1 MVGTKRSI
9 KNVTDNG
16 EENLSVP
23 PGFVSLTSLTLK
35 KIVTD
40 QDAATEPGLVGVP
53 LRNSDIKLFKISLL
67 QRPWIA
73 HGQFERVR
81 HQDDSA
87 QMGNNLK
94 VPVGAPLPKGVI
106 RGCEDCHDCVKVT
119 ARWHPE
125 DPYLPPLDDAPVFRP
140 TEEDFKDTLK
150 YIANIR
156 PKAENYGICRIVP
169 PPSWRPP
176 CLLENKEIWEAS
188 KFSSHVQKIERLQKL
203 FSKRKRSRLNEKIE
217 TEMPKESEIGK
228 LDSCNECVGDSEEDQ
243 AFDLVSNFES
253 GPDFTL
259 KSFKKYADDFK
270 EQYFRENHRVIA
282 IGPKR
287 SEPLIAR
294 VESEYWRI
302 VENPSE
308 EIEVLFGTEVANQT
322 IASGFPV
329 AATPA
334 TGMGKYNEYVKSG
347 WNLNNTADL
356 YGSLLPFGCYNS
368 YTVSVPQIFIGMC
381 FASQCWRNED
391 HHLYSLSYMHMGSPK
406 VWYSI
411 PGKCFFK
418 FAEVVKKRF
427 PKLSKHPELLHE
439 HVAQVSP
446 SMLIAEGIPV
456 FRCLQNPFEFVVT
469 FPGAYHSEFSC
480 GFNCSEAVC
489 FAPIDWLPHGQ
500 NIIEHY
506 AGYGFKTSLSH
517 DKLLLGAAKEAVT
530 YLWDSLT
537 NKSSNSKIRFWR
549 SICGADGN
557 FTRLLKL
564 RVENESIRRKHLC
577 NMPMSRPLGEVDD
590 STKRECCICLYD
602 LYLSAVV
609 CSCSPNRYS
618 CLRHVKHLCSCGW
631 TAKEFLFRY
640 EIDELELL
648 VEALK
653 GNMKA
658 IYSWAKNI
666 QKLTTSDNP
675 YERATSFSES
685 NGLASR
691 KSPMPALDVAIGE
704 RARVVPTSAKE
715 ERRDTTSAS
724 PDQNAVI
731 LLSDNED

>member
-1 MVGTKRSI
+1 MVGAKRSI
-9 KNVTDNG
+9 KNVTDNE

-23 PGFVSLTSLTLK
+23 PGFVSLTSLKLK

-40 QDAATEPGLVGVP
+40 PNSATERDRGPGLVGVP
-53 LRNSDIKLFKISLL
+53 LRNSDLESFKMSLL
-67 QRPWIA
+67 QRPWIS

-87 QMGNNLK
+87 QIGNNLK

-106 RGCEDCHDCVKVT
+106 RGCENCHDCVKVT

-125 DPYLPPLDDAPVFRP
+125 DSYLPPLDDAPVFRP
-140 TEEDFKDTLK
+140 TEEEFRDTLK

-156 PKAENYGICRIVP
+156 PRAENYGICRIVP

-188 KFSSHVQKIERLQKL
+188 KFSSHVQKIDGLQKL
-203 FSKRKRSRLNEKIE
+203 FSKRKGSRLHEKIE
-217 TEMPKESEIGK
+217 TAMPKDAKIGK
-228 LDSCNECVGDSEEDQ
+228 LDSSNECVGDSEEDK
-243 AFDLVSNFES
+243 ALDLVSNFES
-253 GPDFTL
+253 GPEFTL

-270 EQYFRENHRVIA
+270 VQYFRENDTVA
-282 IGPKR
+282 ASGPKR

-302 VENPSE
+302 VEKPRE

-329 AATPA
+329 ATTPA
-334 TGMGKYNEYVKSG
+334 KGTGKYVKSG
-347 WNLNNTADL
+347 WNLNNTAEL
-356 YGSLLPFGCYNS
+356 YGSLLPFGCYS
-368 YTVSVPQIFIGMC
+368 SSTVSVPQIFIGMC
-381 FASQCWRNED
+381 FASECWRNED

-418 FAEVVKKRF
+418 FAKVVKKWF

-439 HVAQVSP
+439 HVAQLSP
-446 SMLIAEGIPV
+446 SVLIAEGIPV
-456 FRCLQNPFEFVVT
+456 FRCLQYPFEYVVT
-469 FPGAYHSEFSC
+469 FPGAYHSKFSC

-506 AGYGFKTSLSH
+506 AGYGFKTLLSH

-537 NKSSNSKIRFWR
+537 NKSSNSKIHFWR
-549 SICGADGN
+549 SACGADGT
-557 FTRLLKL
+557 FTRLVKL

-577 NMPMSRPLGEVDD
+577 NMPMSRSLGEVDD
-590 STKRECCICLYD
+590 ATKRECCICLYD

-640 EIDELELL
+640 KIDELELL

-666 QKLTTSDNP
+666 QKLATSDKDHTRKNP
-675 YERATSFSES
+675 NATSLCES
-685 NGLASR
+685 NGLA
-691 KSPMPALDVAIGE
+691 A
-704 RARVVPTSAKE
+704 
-715 ERRDTTSAS
+715 
-724 PDQNAVI
+724 
-731 LLSDNED
+731 

>member
-1 MVGTKRSI
+1 MVGAKRSI
-9 KNVTDNG
+9 KNVTDNE

-40 QDAATEPGLVGVP
+40 PNSATERDREPGLVGVP
-53 LRNSDIKLFKISLL
+53 LRNSDLESFKMSLL
-67 QRPWIA
+67 QRPWIS
-73 HGQFERVR
+73 HGQFEHVR

-87 QMGNNLK
+87 QIGNNLVK
-94 VPVGAPLPKGVI
+94 VPVGAPRPKGVI
-106 RGCEDCHDCVKVT
+106 RGCENCHDCVKVT

-125 DPYLPPLDDAPVFRP
+125 DSYLPPLDDAPVFRP
-140 TEEDFKDTLK
+140 TEEEFRDTLK

-156 PKAENYGICRIVP
+156 PRAENYGICRIVP

-188 KFSSHVQKIERLQKL
+188 KFSSHVQKIDRLQKL
-203 FSKRKRSRLNEKIE
+203 FSKRKGSRLHEKIE
-217 TEMPKESEIGK
+217 TEMPKDAKTGK
-228 LDSCNECVGDSEEDQ
+228 LDSSNECDGDSEEDK
-243 AFDLVSNFES
+243 ALDLVSNFES
-253 GPDFTL
+253 GPEFTL
-259 KSFKKYADDFK
+259 KSFKKYSDEFK
-270 EQYFRENHRVIA
+270 VQYFRENDTVA
-282 IGPKR
+282 ATGPKR

-302 VENPSE
+302 VEKPSE
-308 EIEVLFGTEVANQT
+308 EMEVLFGTEVANQT

-334 TGMGKYNEYVKSG
+334 K
-347 WNLNNTADL
+347 
-356 YGSLLPFGCYNS
+356 
-368 YTVSVPQIFIGMC
+368 
-381 FASQCWRNED
+381 
-391 HHLYSLSYMHMGSPK
+391 
-406 VWYSI
+406 
-411 PGKCFFK
+411 GKCFFK
-418 FAEVVKKRF
+418 FAKVVKKWF

-439 HVAQVSP
+439 HVAQMSP

-456 FRCLQNPFEFVVT
+456 FRCLQNPFEYVVT

-506 AGYGFKTSLSH
+506 AGYGFKTLLSH

-530 YLWDSLT
+530 YMWDSLT
-537 NKSSNSKIRFWR
+537 NKSSNSKIQFWR
-549 SICGADGN
+549 SACGADGT
-557 FTRLLKL
+557 FTRLMKL

-577 NMPMSRPLGEVDD
+577 NMPMSRSLGEVDD
-590 STKRECCICLYD
+590 ATKRECCICLYD

-618 CLRHVKHLCSCGW
+618 CPRHVKHHCSCGW

-640 EIDELELL
+640 KIDELELL

-666 QKLTTSDNP
+666 QKLATSDKDHTRNNP
-675 YERATSFSES
+675 NATSLCES
-685 NGLASR
+685 NGLA
-691 KSPMPALDVAIGE
+691 A
-704 RARVVPTSAKE
+704 
-715 ERRDTTSAS
+715 
-724 PDQNAVI
+724 
-731 LLSDNED
+731 